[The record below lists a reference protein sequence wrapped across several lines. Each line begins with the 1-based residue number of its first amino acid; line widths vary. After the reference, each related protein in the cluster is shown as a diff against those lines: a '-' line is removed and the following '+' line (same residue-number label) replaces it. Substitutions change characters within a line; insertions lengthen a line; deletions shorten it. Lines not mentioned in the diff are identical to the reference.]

1 MKKIILS
8 VVAIAAF
15 GFANAQDKKAD
26 GAGFSSG
33 DVFVSGA
40 VSITSSNDKNTDTKE
55 SGFGITPKLGYFFT
69 ENIALGAK
77 VGYESAKTK
86 TAGTTTE
93 DHSQMMFGAFG
104 RYYFTPASQFSIF
117 AEVGVDYSTMK
128 HAMMGAMVMGETVKT
143 NTLGA
148 GLSLG
153 LNYFVSS
160 NFALEAN
167 YAGLNFAS
175 AKSDVADAKSVST
188 FGLGA
193 DLSAVSI
200 GLLYKF

>member
-8 VVAIAAF
+8 VVAIVAF
-15 GFANAQDKKAD
+15 GFANAQDKKSE

-33 DVFVSGA
+33 DVFVSGG
-40 VSITSSNDKNTDTKE
+40 VSITSSNNKNTDVKE
-55 SGFGITPKLGYFFT
+55 SGFGITPTLGYFFT

-77 VGYESAKTK
+77 IGFESDKT
-86 TAGTTTE
+86 TALGVTVADDSTL
-93 DHSQMMFGAFG
+93 SFGVFG
-104 RYYFTPASQFSIF
+104 RYYFTPASQFSVF
-117 AEVGVDYSTMK
+117 TEAGFDYFTMK
-128 HAMMGAMVMGETVKT
+128 DNMAPTSTV
-143 NTLGA
+143 NGIGA
-148 GLSLG
+148 GISLG

-160 NFALEAN
+160 NFALEAS
-167 YAGLNFAS
+167 YAGLGFAS
-175 AKSDVADAKSVST
+175 AKSDAPGAKNVST

>member
-8 VVAIAAF
+8 VVAIVAF
-15 GFANAQDKKAD
+15 GFANAQDKKAE

-33 DVFVSGA
+33 DVFVTGA
-40 VSITSSNDKNTDTKE
+40 VSITSSNDKNNDIKE
-55 SGFGITPKLGYFFT
+55 SGFGLTPKLGYFFT
-69 ENIALGAK
+69 ENIVLGAK
-77 VGYESAKTK
+77 IGFTSAKTIDK
-86 TAGTTTE
+86 GVTTM
-93 DHSQMMFGAFG
+93 DNSAVGFGVFG
-104 RYYFTPASQFSIF
+104 RYYFTPASQFSVF
-117 AEVGVDYSTMK
+117 TELGVDYTSTK
-128 HAMMGAMVMGETVKT
+128 HKIPSYKENAI
-143 NTLGA
+143 GA

-167 YAGLNFAS
+167 YAALNLTSSKIDAEG
-175 AKSDVADAKSVST
+175 AKNTST